1 MRLKRLQVRGFKSFA
16 DRTDFEFPS
25 DLTGIVGPNGCGKS
39 NVVDALKWV
48 LGDQRAKSLR
58 GSEMTDVI
66 FKGAEGRE
74 ALPWA
79 EVSVVLEDENGGLGG
94 RSEVAI
100 GRRLTRDKESQY
112 KINDQVVRLK
122 DVRDLLMDTGLG
134 VGAYSVMEQG
144 RIDAVLSANPE
155 SRRGIFEEAA
165 GISRFKLQKR
175 ESLRKLERTEVNL
188 DRAKDLL
195 EERSRRIRSL
205 KIQAGRARRYKEIRT
220 QLCDLR
226 AAVAVLD
233 ARELRAEHKA
243 LLDKAAAVELELQK
257 IETLHREQ
265 GESLTAAETLIQTGE
280 SELELAQEEFRQARS
295 RRDASQSRR
304 DSQKLRAEEL
314 RQDGEEAA
322 KRTDHLLKQQ
332 EERRALLDTARQRM
346 AELEAELIQLHKELE
361 ARRAV
366 TKAAQTSVQELQEER
381 EGLRDAVL
389 EWIHART
396 RCRNLVH
403 DQEAQLRSLQARAER
418 LLRQDGEIESKEA
431 AGRTDRERLQA
442 SLQALSAA
450 IESLQSEERAAVAGL
465 EAIDAQA
472 ADLARRESS
481 LREDLAAVASR
492 REMLRGLE
500 SQLEGLDQGPKFLLE
515 NKPAGLRGRLLD
527 LLAIDLHHGRALEA
541 ALGPFLQA
549 LVVDTR
555 EHAEAMLAQLHA
567 AKAGRALL
575 LVEEEFASQR
585 SAASP
590 LGLPEGAVFL
600 LPRVECSDQARAL
613 LSWLLRGVCLVDDLS
628 QATAN
633 RPDLCFVT
641 LEGDLLCGP
650 RFEGGEGGSEA
661 GLLLR
666 RSLITQLEGEEQEL
680 RLALDSLRSEMR
692 STADKA
698 HMAREQA
705 RNIAETLQEE
715 RQNEHRRL
723 AEVEQL
729 QTLDAHL
736 AQQREALAQELAEV
750 SQQRYQ
756 ALASLGTHLFN
767 EVLLRRLESREA
779 AVEQD
784 VAQRLESARNEAEK
798 ARQQEQE
805 LRIRQASCS
814 TDRGAQVHKIESHEQ
829 MLRDFERASNEL
841 GERQQKALQGAEAA
855 QAESA
860 RCAQELLDLESELLG
875 LEAARNQVS
884 EKLSSQREE
893 KNRIQTAVRTSEAER
908 STLQQSLNELRLRH
922 ADNEHRFERLEDR
935 LLEDSGLE
943 LRRCLGELEGLGLFR
958 ADLQGPP
965 AADLVLNLQGPPQ
978 PPEMLAP
985 ALGLQRLW
993 EEEDFQPEDARKE
1006 IEVLKSQ
1013 ADRLGSV
1020 NLGAVEELEAEE
1032 EDFLGTERDVADL
1045 TEARRSLMEALRQ
1058 MEVESR
1064 ALFEKTFEQARGYFK
1079 EIFRKLFQGGRAD
1092 MYLHDDEDALESG
1105 IEIVAK
1111 PPGKELQS
1119 IALLSGGERSLTA
1132 LAILFA
1138 VFKVKPSP
1146 FCILDEVDAA
1156 LDDTNVERFLRVLQD
1171 FVGPSQ
1177 FCVVTHHKRTMAE
1190 CKTLYGVTMQRRG
1203 VSTRIAVSLDEVD
1216 EIGDK
1221 ERAKATDQ
1229 RIAGEESIGF

>member
-1 MRLKRLQVRGFKSFA
+1 
-16 DRTDFEFPS
+16 
-25 DLTGIVGPNGCGKS
+25 
-39 NVVDALKWV
+39 
-48 LGDQRAKSLR
+48 
-58 GSEMTDVI
+58 
-66 FKGAEGRE
+66 
-74 ALPWA
+74 
-79 EVSVVLEDENGGLGG
+79 
-94 RSEVAI
+94 AI

-155 SRRGIFEEAA
+155 SRRAIFEEAA

-205 KIQAGRARRYKEIRT
+205 KIQAGRARRYKEIRD

-233 ARELRAEHKA
+233 ARDLRTEHQA
-243 LLDKAAAVELELQK
+243 MLDKTVALEAELEK
-257 IETLHREQ
+257 IEIKSREQ
-265 GESLTAAETLIQTGE
+265 SESLTAAETRIHAAE
-280 SELELAQEEFRQARS
+280 SDLEAAQETLRQAQS

-304 DSQKLRAEEL
+304 DSQRQRADEL

-322 KRTDHLLKQQ
+322 MRSSNLLRQQ
-332 EERRALLDTARQRM
+332 DERRDLLSTARERL
-346 AELEAELIQLHKELE
+346 AELEAELIELHKELE
-361 ARRAV
+361 GRRAV
-366 TKAAQTSVQELQEER
+366 TKAAQGAVQELQEER
-381 EGLRDAVL
+381 EGMRDAVL

-418 LLRQDGEIESKEA
+418 LLRQDGELDGKEA
-431 AGRTDRERLQA
+431 EGRRDREKLQA
-442 SLQALSAA
+442 SLRSLADE
-450 IESLQSEERAAVAGL
+450 IERFQREEREAVAGL
-465 EAIDAQA
+465 EAIDQQA
-472 ADLARRESS
+472 AELARRESS

-492 REMLRGLE
+492 REMLLGLE
-500 SQLEGLDQGPKFLLE
+500 SQLEGLDQGPKYLLE
-515 NKPAGLRGRLLD
+515 NKPDGLRGRLLD
-527 LLAIDLHHGRALEA
+527 LLAIDLQHGRALEA

-555 EHAEAMLAQLHA
+555 AHAEAMLAQLHA

-575 LVEEEFASQR
+575 LVEEEFAAQR

-590 LGLPEGAVFL
+590 LGLPPGAVFL
-600 LPRVECSDQARAL
+600 LPRVECSEEARAL

-680 RLALDSLRSEMR
+680 RIALDSLRSEMR
-692 STADKA
+692 STADQA

-705 RNIAETLQEE
+705 RNIAEALQEE

-729 QTLDAHL
+729 DALQEHL
-736 AQQREALAQELAEV
+736 AQQREALGQELSEV
-750 SQQRYQ
+750 RQHRYQ

-779 AVEQD
+779 SREQE
-784 VAQRLESARNEAEK
+784 VAQRLDSARAEAEA
-798 ARQQEQE
+798 ARQKEQE

-829 MLRDFERASNEL
+829 MLRDFERAANDL
-841 GERQQKALQGAEAA
+841 GERQRKAVQGAEAA
-855 QAESA
+855 EAEA
-860 RCAQELLDLESELLG
+860 TRCAQELLDLQSELKD
-875 LEAARNQVS
+875 LEAARDRAS
-884 EKLSSQREE
+884 EELASQRED
-893 KNRIQTAVRTSEAER
+893 KNQIQTALQTAEAER
-908 STLQQSLNELRLRH
+908 GALNQSLNELRLRQV
-922 ADNEHRFERLEDR
+922 DNEHRFERLEER
-935 LLEDSGLE
+935 LFEDSGLE
-943 LRRCLGELEGLGLFR
+943 LRRCLGEIDGLGLFHCE
-958 ADLQGPP
+958 LQGPP
-965 AADLVLNLQGPPQ
+965 AADLVVSLEGPPQ
-978 PPEMLAP
+978 PPAMLRA

-993 EEEDFQPEDARKE
+993 EDEDFEPEEARKE
-1006 IEVLKSQ
+1006 IDVLKSQ

-1032 EDFLGTERDVADL
+1032 DNFLGTERDVADL

-1064 ALFEKTFEQARGYFK
+1064 ALFEQTFQQARGYFK

-1092 MYLHDDEDALESG
+1092 MYLHDDEDSLESG

-1177 FCVVTHHKRTMAE
+1177 FCIVTHHKRTMAE

-1203 VSTRIAVSLDEVD
+1203 ISTRIAVSLDEVD
-1216 EIGDK
+1216 EIG
-1221 ERAKATDQ
+1221 ENEGVKATDQ
-1229 RIAGEESIGF
+1229 RIAGEENIGF